1 MTFGA
6 TCLSVYPMYMQV
18 WAKFGDGNCACAP
31 ASVACESGGESAARF
46 PARVASLFRVHNITK
61 DNHGDARGLPLQRRS
76 VTTGRLALTSGA
88 RVAAER
94 KFFKDRLLALQETTE
109 DRTLASALL
118 AMRGASPNSDQEV
131 QWPVL
136 TLFSPPIRTEC
147 MNGDNPNLTMLLVV
161 VVCDVEQGDSMY
173 AQTVAGRCSG

>member
-1 MTFGA
+1 
-6 TCLSVYPMYMQV
+6 
-18 WAKFGDGNCACAP
+18 
-31 ASVACESGGESAARF
+31 
-46 PARVASLFRVHNITK
+46 
-61 DNHGDARGLPLQRRS
+61 
-76 VTTGRLALTSGA
+76 
-88 RVAAER
+88 VAAER

-118 AMRGASPNSDQEV
+118 AMRGASPNGDQEV

-136 TLFSPPIRTEC
+136 TLFPPPIRTEC
-147 MNGDNPNLTMLLVV
+147 MNGDNLNLTMLLVV